1 MARKIQLR
9 KTCSIYA
16 DDLHFATMVFPFIEK
31 EINNNT
37 TIKTILEKNE
47 EENIEKIIN
56 NIGLNSEIK
65 EKIKQIDWSNTNI
78 KKIRNNFEVLKQDIK
93 EKNNIDIIVL
103 GKNLFVQKVNKAI
116 DLWFKNNIEELENIE
131 IQINVINCF
140 SFEENKKIYKVKDSY
155 DYILKTSGIEEIFDT
170 EELLKAN

>member
-65 EKIKQIDWSNTNI
+65 EKIRQIDWSNTNI

-103 GKNLFVQKVNKAI
+103 VRVIIWRTNM
-116 DLWFKNNIEELENIE
+116 EL
-131 IQINVINCF
+131 
-140 SFEENKKIYKVKDSY
+140 
-155 DYILKTSGIEEIFDT
+155 
-170 EELLKAN
+170 